1 MQSKYFLEELGILKS
16 ILDKTPMKV
25 AIKWGGE
32 VYTYQEKN
40 VVSYGGFKNHFCLWF
55 HHGVFLKDPY
65 LVLTN
70 ANEEK
75 TKALRQWR
83 FYSKDE
89 IDEDKILE
97 YVLEAIENAKNGLLW
112 KPVKSEMPEMPD
124 LLLQKLNKDAAL
136 KTAFEHLAPFKQ
148 KEYIEYISS
157 AKQEK
162 TRVSR
167 LEKCVLLI
175 LDGKGLNDK
184 YR

>member
-1 MQSKYFLEELGILKS
+1 MQDKYFLEEQAILKS
-16 ILDKTPMKV
+16 ILDKTSMKI

-32 VYTYQEKN
+32 VYTHHGKN

-55 HHGVFLKDPY
+55 YNGVFLKDPY
-65 LVLTN
+65 QVLIN

-83 FYSKDE
+83 FSSIDE

-97 YVLEAIENAKNGLLW
+97 YVLEAIENEEKGLSW
-112 KPVKSEMPEMPD
+112 KPQKSEMPELPE
-124 LLLQKLNKDAAL
+124 LLLQRLNEDKAL
-136 KTAFEHLAPFKQ
+136 KTAFEGLTPFKQ
-148 KEYIEYISS
+148 KEYVEHIHS

-162 TRVSR
+162 TKISR
-167 LEKCVLLI
+167 LEKCIPLI
-175 LDGKGLNDK
+175 RDGKGLNDK